1 MTPTLAP
8 GDFVLV
14 NTRAFKNKLPV
25 VGDVVVARHPYQARM
40 IIKRVSDVT
49 DHGVS
54 VLGDHRESSTDS
66 RSFGQIDFSALIG
79 QVTSRIS

>member
-1 MTPTLAP
+1 MPTLAP

-14 NTRAFKNKLPV
+14 DAQAFKEKLPT
-25 VGDVVVARHPYQARM
+25 VGDVVVARHPYQARI

-49 DHGVS
+49 DRGVS

-66 RSFGQIDFSALIG
+66 RSFGQIDLSAIIG